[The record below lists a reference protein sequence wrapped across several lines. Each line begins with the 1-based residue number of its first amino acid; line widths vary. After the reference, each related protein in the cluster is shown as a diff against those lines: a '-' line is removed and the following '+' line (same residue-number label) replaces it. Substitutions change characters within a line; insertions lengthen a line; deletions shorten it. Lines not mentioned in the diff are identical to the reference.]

1 MQSHDRAGLLRLPLP
16 LLLSFASLLLLA
28 AFGFLRLPEIA
39 PFLTAPLFEQGS
51 DLPAPAAGETA
62 WRSPLFPPGPAAS
75 LSRLAVSVSG
85 HQRMQAWLEDA
96 SGRRSRPLEVQSGPG
111 PVAWQGTLHPPSAA
125 PQRLVLDWSSHPDG
139 RPRFASLSVR
149 PLDPRYYARRQAVFL
164 CRALALGFAL
174 FAAGIALR
182 KRLGPDRFA
191 TLAWRRLLPAALFA
205 LILWGCLL
213 RYDGARGP
221 RGHTYGFSGLIDMG
235 AYAYDHTTE
244 RARQVDF
251 KVNSFSGYDSAGYIQ
266 IALDPLLEENRDLA
280 AALGGPTYRAK
291 RILLPALAWI
301 GGLGHPAA
309 IVQAFALLNLPFWL
323 LLLAL
328 LLRAFPKASV
338 EQGAILVGVL
348 LATGTLESV
357 RRALVDLPTTV
368 CLAAALLALRSPRPG
383 WQAPL
388 AWGAACLARETS
400 SLGAGL
406 LTVLWRGKTGE
417 KGKTAP
423 SFWIGLGLALA
434 AIGGWYAYVHHR
446 FPAPPG
452 QVSTLGTGTEKTL
465 GWPLA
470 ALLRQLLACFGG
482 GGDGG
487 LGNPD
492 HLQALLAIAS
502 LLTQACFLL
511 RHPRPDSAAWR
522 MGLPFVV
529 LLACFGDAVWDG
541 RTPSAL
547 RVGLPL
553 TLAFHWELASTDRR
567 GAAFWKW
574 WIPANLYL
582 WQGLADFLVAR
593 AI

>member
-1 MQSHDRAGLLRLPLP
+1 MQNPDRAGLLRLFLAA
-16 LLLSFASLLLLA
+16 LSLLA
-28 AFGFLRLPEIA
+28 AFGFLRLPSVDA
-39 PFLTAPLFEQGS
+39 FLTAPLFEQGS
-51 DLPAPAAGETA
+51 DIPAPAAGETA
-62 WRSPLFPPGPAAS
+62 WRSPFFPPGPAAS

-96 SGRRSRPLEVQSGPG
+96 SGRRSRPLEVQSGPV
-111 PVAWQGTLHPPSAA
+111 PVAWQGTLRPPSAA
-125 PQRLVLDWSSHPDG
+125 PQQLVLDWSSHPEG
-139 RPRFASLSVR
+139 HPRLAFLSVR
-149 PLDPRYYARRQAVFL
+149 PLDPRYYARRQAVLL

-174 FAAGIALR
+174 FAAGTAVR
-182 KRLGPDRFA
+182 RRLGPDRFA
-191 TLAWRRLLPAALFA
+191 TLAWRRLLPAVL
-205 LILWGCLL
+205 LGLVLWGCLI
-213 RYDGARGP
+213 RYDGTRGP

-244 RARQVDF
+244 RAREVDF

-266 IALDPLLEENRDLA
+266 VALDPLLQDNRDLA

-291 RILLPALAWI
+291 RILLPALSWI
-301 GGLGHPAA
+301 GGLGQPAS
-309 IVQAFALLNLPFWL
+309 IVQVFALLNLPFWL

-328 LLRAFPKASV
+328 LLRAFPKASA
-338 EQGAILVGVL
+338 EQGAILVGLL

-357 RRALVDLPTTV
+357 RRALVDLPTTA

-406 LTVLWRGKTGE
+406 LTVLWTRKAEE

-434 AIGGWYAYVHHR
+434 VIGGWYAYVHHR

-452 QVSTLGTGTEKTL
+452 EVSTLGTGTEKTL

-470 ALLRQLLACFGG
+470 ALLRQLRFCFTA
-482 GGDGG
+482 DG

-492 HLQALLAIAS
+492 HLQAFLAIAS
-502 LLTQACFLL
+502 LLTQALFLL

-553 TLAFHWELASTDRR
+553 TLAFHWELASTGRR

-582 WQGLADFLVAR
+582 WQGLADFLVVR